1 MRISKQEGLSLVEL
15 MVALAIA
22 ALLMAGVLSIFQSSK
37 VTYLTNEQTSRLQE
51 NGRVALELMLYDLR
65 SAGYGGCA
73 RETIFTTTLND
84 AAEVPW
90 NYAQPVQGFESQ
102 GDGDYLP
109 ALTLVLAPAPL
120 PESDVL
126 VVRMP
131 ERDRPA
137 MTMQTDLANLTDNP
151 QVLAAS
157 APVAAGQIMLI
168 TDCEA
173 STVFQ
178 ASGWAVGAPNSSVL
192 HAAGGAAPGN
202 ATADLGFQYRAGAR
216 LLPLDTVT
224 YWVGDDGSG
233 PALWRRMGDGAAE
246 MLVEGVEALQVA
258 YGEDTDADRVA
269 NDYFSA
275 DEIDDWDTIISV
287 NLALL
292 LRSEE
297 SGVDRD
303 EATYQLLEPAIGGV
317 TIDPDDDRRQRMLF
331 TTTAAL
337 RNRAL

>member
-1 MRISKQEGLSLVEL
+1 MGKSSQKGLSLVEL
-15 MVALAIA
+15 MVAMALAM
-22 ALLMAGVLSIFQSSK
+22 LLMAGVLSIFQSTK
-37 VTYLTNEQTSRLQE
+37 VTYLTNEKTARLQE
-51 NGRVALELMLYDLR
+51 NGRVALELMMYDLR

-73 RETIFTTTLND
+73 RETIFTSTLND
-84 AAEVPW
+84 SAEVPW
-90 NYAQPVQGFESQ
+90 NYAQPVQGFESL
-102 GDGDYLP
+102 GDGDYAPVLP
-109 ALTLVLAPAPL
+109 LALAPAPL

-137 MTMQTDLANLTDNP
+137 MTVQADLVSVTANP

-157 APVAAGQIMLI
+157 GPIAAGQIMLI

-178 ASGWAVGAPNSSVL
+178 ATGLNVGAPSSVL
-192 HAAGGAAPGN
+192 HAAGAGTPGN
-202 ATADLGFQYRAGAR
+202 ATADLGFQFREGAR
-216 LLPLDTVT
+216 LLPLDSVT
-224 YWVGDDGSG
+224 YWVGNDGTG
-233 PALWRRMGDGAAE
+233 PALWRRMGDDAAE

-269 NDYFSA
+269 NDYFAA
-275 DEIDDWDTIISV
+275 DVVDDWDTIISV

-297 SGVDRD
+297 SGLERD
-303 EATYQLLEPAIGGV
+303 EETYQLLEPALGGMTV
-317 TIDPDDDRRQRMLF
+317 DPADDRRQRMLF

-337 RNRAL
+337 RNRAQ

>member
-1 MRISKQEGLSLVEL
+1 MHMSKQEGLSLVEL
-15 MVALAIA
+15 MVTLAIA

-37 VTYLTNEQTSRLQE
+37 VTYLTNDKTARLQE

-65 SAGYGGCA
+65 TAGYGGCA

-84 AAEVPW
+84 SADVPW

-102 GDGDYLP
+102 GDGTYLP
-109 ALTLVLAPAPL
+109 ALPLALAPAPL

-137 MTMQTDLANLTDNP
+137 MTVQADLASLTSDP
-151 QVLAAS
+151 QVPAAS
-157 APVAAGQIMLI
+157 GPYLPGQIMLI
-168 TDCEA
+168 ADCEA

-178 ASGWAVGAPNSSVL
+178 VTAWNAGVVSHAV
-192 HAAGGAAPGN
+192 GGAAPGN
-202 ATADLGFQYRAGAR
+202 ATDNLGFQYRAGAR
-216 LLPLDTVT
+216 LFPLDTVT
-224 YWVGDDGSG
+224 YWVGNDGTG
-233 PALWRRMGDGAAE
+233 PALWRRMGDDAAE

-258 YGEDTDADRVA
+258 YGEDTDADRIA

-275 DEIDDWDTIISV
+275 DLIADWDTIISV

-297 SGVDRD
+297 IGVDRD
-303 EATYQLLEPAIGGV
+303 EATYQLLEPALGGV
-317 TIDPDDDRRQRMLF
+317 TIDPVDDRRQRMLF

>member
-1 MRISKQEGLSLVEL
+1 MRKSKQLGLSLVEL
-15 MVALAIA
+15 MVSMALAV
-22 ALLMAGVLSIFQSSK
+22 LLMTGVLSIFQSSK
-37 VTYLTNEQTSRLQE
+37 VTYMTNEKTARLQE
-51 NGRVALELMLYDLR
+51 NGRVALELMMYDLR
-65 SAGYGGCA
+65 SAGYEGCA
-73 RETIFTTTLND
+73 RESVFTSTLND
-84 AAEVPW
+84 STDVPW

-102 GDGDYLP
+102 GDGDFLP
-109 ALTLVLAPAPL
+109 ALTLALAPVPV

-137 MTMQTDLANLTDNP
+137 LTVQADLASATANP
-151 QVLAAS
+151 QVLVAS
-157 APVAAGQIMLI
+157 GPIAAGQIMLI

-178 ASGWAVGAPNSSVL
+178 VTGWNAGAVL
-192 HAAGGAAPGN
+192 HAVGGAAPGN
-202 ATADLGFQYRAGAR
+202 ATENLGFQYRAFAR

-224 YWVGDDGSG
+224 YWVGNDGTG

-258 YGEDTDADRVA
+258 YGEDTDADRIA

-275 DEIDDWDTIISV
+275 DLVDDWDTIISV

-297 SGVDRD
+297 SGLDLD
-303 EATYQLLEPAIGGV
+303 ESTYQLLEPALGGV
-317 TIDPDDDRRQRMLF
+317 TIDPADDRRQRMLF

>member
-1 MRISKQEGLSLVEL
+1 MRISKQMGLSLVEL
-15 MVALAIA
+15 MVAMALAM
-22 ALLMAGVLSIFQSSK
+22 LLMAGVLSIFQSSK
-37 VTYLTNEQTSRLQE
+37 VTYLTNEKTSRLQE

-65 SAGYGGCA
+65 SAGYGGCS
-73 RETIFTTTLND
+73 RETVFTTTLND
-84 AAEVPW
+84 AVDVPW

-109 ALTLVLAPAPL
+109 ALPLALAPAPL

-137 MTMQTDLANLTDNP
+137 MTVQADLASATANP

-157 APVAAGQIMLI
+157 GPYLPGQIMLI
-168 TDCEA
+168 SDCEA

-178 ASGWAVGAPNSSVL
+178 VTAWNAGVVEHAENIGALPQ
-192 HAAGGAAPGN
+192 N
-202 ATADLGFQYRAGAR
+202 ATNNLGFQYRAGAR
-216 LLPLDTVT
+216 LLPLDSVT
-224 YWVGDDGSG
+224 YWVGNDGTG

-258 YGEDTDADRVA
+258 YGEDTDADRIA

-297 SGVDRD
+297 SGLDLD

-317 TIDPDDDRRQRMLF
+317 TIDPADDRRQRMLF